1 MAYFNFPN
9 KEVIIHRCNG
19 KTTSLYKKQYFFK
32 YSNNSEYNFLTVSGT
47 YNRSRKCK
55 ASNVDGTDEHE
66 FECMRD
72 ALKYFGIGSD
82 VKVSRIKPNETRIFS
97 SKKYNKKIKITII

>member
-1 MAYFNFPN
+1 MSYFNFPN

-32 YSNNSEYNFLTVSGT
+32 YSKDSEYNFLTVSGT

-55 ASNVDGTDEHE
+55 ASNIDGTDEHE
-66 FECMRD
+66 FECIRD
-72 ALKYFGIGSD
+72 ALRYFGIGPE
-82 VKVSRIKPNETRIFS
+82 VKVSRIKSNETRIFF
-97 SKKYNKKIKITII
+97 SKKYNIKIKITII